1 MTDEAYLEPDIE
13 AKTKTFCNKLL
24 RKKVVSFKQLSV
36 MFRFHL
42 NAIAKIPS
50 INIRQ

>member
-24 RKKVVSFKQLSV
+24 RKKSRIF
-36 MFRFHL
+36 
-42 NAIAKIPS
+42 
-50 INIRQ
+50 